1 MAITERNPDGTIKSS
16 KLSSAE
22 AKRIGSM
29 PKGKKEKLK
38 SVEQILVDDGYPE
51 PTEAP
56 ERKRLMAEQAAKGNV
71 TAIKYFSTKEDAK
84 AVSVTANVQAG
95 QVCPTCQQ
103 YVLVDLQLEDTQA
116 ESVQAMIDAYRGQ
129 VN

>member
-1 MAITERNPDGTIKSS
+1 MAITERDSRGRVVKSVLTSEEASRMGSAPKS
-16 KLSSAE
+16 K
-22 AKRIGSM
+22 KD
-29 PKGKKEKLK
+29 KLK
-38 SVEQILVDDGYPE
+38 SVEQILIDDGYPK
-51 PTEAP
+51 PAEAP

-71 TAIKYFSTKEDAK
+71 TAIKYFSTKEDIK
-84 AVSVTANVQAG
+84 AASPTAAVQPG

-116 ESVQAMIDAYRGQ
+116 EAVLEMIDEYQGR